1 MYNVG
6 VKSPSIVPWKF
17 HIFRSKYKPKWFAYC
32 IIEVSKPQNG
42 LEKKVIS
49 MSFKEN
55 SYQQMSFTDIFS
67 RLTAREQ
74 KTLENSWAKAFA
86 DAT

>member
-1 MYNVG
+1 
-6 VKSPSIVPWKF
+6 
-17 HIFRSKYKPKWFAYC
+17 
-32 IIEVSKPQNG
+32 
-42 LEKKVIS
+42 

-67 RLTAREQ
+67 RLTDREQ

>member
-1 MYNVG
+1 
-6 VKSPSIVPWKF
+6 
-17 HIFRSKYKPKWFAYC
+17 
-32 IIEVSKPQNG
+32 
-42 LEKKVIS
+42 

-74 KTLENSWAKAFA
+74 KTLENSLSKAFA
-86 DAT
+86 DATKSLVRSSSKSFLVILMMRWLKILCWIFGFSMPCIQQVLKNSL